1 MCTGLSEILIRSN
14 FQSKELLSTTNVDI
28 KEMIVRG
35 VVFSQH
41 KIIEL
46 FRKDSWDHQVTIRTY
61 HNMRTKH
68 MWD

>member
-28 KEMIVRG
+28 KEMIVIG

-46 FRKDSWDHQVTIRTY
+46 FRKDS
-61 HNMRTKH
+61 
-68 MWD
+68 